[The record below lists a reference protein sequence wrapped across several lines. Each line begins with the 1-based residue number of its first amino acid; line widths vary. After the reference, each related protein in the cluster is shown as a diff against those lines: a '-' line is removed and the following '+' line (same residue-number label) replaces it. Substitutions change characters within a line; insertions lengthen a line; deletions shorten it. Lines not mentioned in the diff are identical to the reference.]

1 MKKIICVT
9 LAVLIMLCVSV
20 CAADTSD
27 ALTETAAET
36 EETTVEEVTDPVPET
51 EETTAEEVTDPA
63 SETEE
68 DDGRETALTLIKIN
82 IYMFIGGVALLIV
95 CTVIFFVMKAKNK
108 KANTENND

>member
-9 LAVLIMLCVSV
+9 LTVLIILCVSV
-20 CAADTSD
+20 RAADTSD
-27 ALTETAAET
+27 TLTETAAET
-36 EETTVEEVTDPVPET
+36 EETTV
-51 EETTAEEVTDPA
+51 EEVTDPA

-82 IYMFIGGVALLIV
+82 IYMFIGGVILLIV

>member
-9 LAVLIMLCVSV
+9 LAVLIILCVSV
-20 CAADTSD
+20 SAADTSD

-36 EETTVEEVTDPVPET
+36 EETTTEEITDPV
-51 EETTAEEVTDPA
+51 

-68 DDGRETALTLIKIN
+68 DDGRETAQTFMNIN
-82 IYMFIGGVALLIV
+82 IYMFAGGVILALI
-95 CTVIFFVMKAKNK
+95 CTVIYFVMKVKNK